1 MQQLL
6 SPFPGSDL
14 KENSMLTAHKT
25 DGKSCE
31 YRGTQ
36 SVEIIRSYLAG
47 VIFPAVYLNDI
58 CNSYFN

>member
-1 MQQLL
+1 
-6 SPFPGSDL
+6 
-14 KENSMLTAHKT
+14 MLTAQET
-25 DGKSCE
+25 DGKKCE